1 VLVEYGL
8 RRILVVGGVMLAA
21 LLQTLDT
28 TIVNVALP
36 TIQGNLGATID
47 EGTFVVTAYVIAAVI
62 VIPITPWL
70 QIRLGRKRYFLIS
83 IAGFTIASILCGI
96 SGTIT
101 ELIIFRVV
109 QGLFGG
115 GLLATAQAILRD
127 TFPPEELALSQ
138 AIYTLG
144 AVVGPSAGPTLGG
157 LLTDNVS
164 WNWVFDV
171 NVVPG
176 IVAFV
181 VLFFTLKDPPK
192 AKASPIDGIGLA
204 LLAVTVGS
212 LQFVLDEGERQ
223 DWFGSTTIFVL
234 SCTAVLGI
242 IAFAL
247 WETRGTLR
255 PIVDLRVLRFR
266 SVAVGSVLAMV
277 NAALVFGQ
285 LLILP
290 QFYDALSYPA
300 TQIGELIALRAIPI
314 ALLTIPIAIFAR
326 KIDPRLMIFLGLA
339 VAGAGSVGL
348 GLDTTTGANFI
359 TAGPWLVMTGFGI
372 SFVFTP
378 LLTAVLGA
386 VPRVDSPKAGA
397 FISLALQL
405 GGSICSALLVTF
417 LDRRGDFHRSVLA
430 ANANAGNFNVQN
442 FLNAHGTLEQL
453 SSIINGQAG
462 AEAYADAFVVLGILT
477 MIASPVAWL
486 LAKPAKAL
494 A

>member
-70 QIRLGRKRYFLIS
+70 QLRLGRKRYFLIS

-96 SGTIT
+96 SGTID
-101 ELIIFRVV
+101 ELILFRVV

-127 TFPPEELALSQ
+127 TFPPEELSLSQ

-176 IVAFV
+176 IIAFV
-181 VLFFTLKDPPK
+181 ILAFTLRDPGKPQK
-192 AKASPIDGIGLA
+192 SPIDGVGLA

-212 LQFVLDEGERQ
+212 LQYVLDEGERA
-223 DWFGSTTIFVL
+223 DWFGSSLIFFL
-234 SCTAVLGI
+234 TCTGI
-242 IAFAL
+242 LAAIAFTI

-266 SVAVGSVLAMV
+266 SVAVGSLIALV

-290 QFYDALSYPA
+290 QFYDQLTYPA
-300 TQIGELIALRAIPI
+300 TQIGELIALRALPI
-314 ALLTIPIAIFAR
+314 AILTIPIAIFAR
-326 KIDPRLMIFLGLA
+326 KIDPRLLIFLGLA
-339 VAGAGSVGL
+339 VAGCGSVGL
-348 GLDTTTGANFI
+348 GIQTTTGANFI
-359 TAGPWLVMTGFGI
+359 TAGPWLVLTGFGI

-386 VPRVDSPKAGA
+386 VPRADSPKAGA
-397 FISLALQL
+397 FIALALQL

-417 LDRRGDFHRSVLA
+417 LDRRSDFHRTVLA
-430 ANANAGNFNVQN
+430 ANANGSSVAVQN
-442 FLNAHGTLEQL
+442 FFDMHGTVRQL
-453 SSIINGQAG
+453 SSIIDGQAS
-462 AEAYADAFVVLGILT
+462 ALAYADAFVILGAFAVV
-477 MIASPVAWL
+477 ASPVAWL

-494 A
+494 G

>member
-1 VLVEYGL
+1 
-8 RRILVVGGVMLAA
+8 MLAA

-62 VIPITPWL
+62 IIPITPWL
-70 QIRLGRKRYFLIS
+70 QMRLGRKRYFLIS
-83 IAGFTIASILCGI
+83 IAGFTLASVLCGI
-96 SGTIT
+96 AGSID
-101 ELIIFRVV
+101 ELILFRIV

-127 TFPPEELALSQ
+127 TFPPEELGLSQ

-157 LLTDNVS
+157 ILTDNVS

-181 VLFFTLKDPPK
+181 VLAFTLRDPGQ
-192 AKASPIDGIGLA
+192 AKRTPLDGIGLA
-204 LLAVTVGS
+204 LLAVAVGS
-212 LQFVLDEGERQ
+212 AQYVLDEGERA
-223 DWFGSTTIFVL
+223 DWFGSSLIFGLTVAAIA
-234 SCTAVLGI
+234 CG
-242 IAFAL
+242 IAFSL
-247 WETRGTLR
+247 WETRGTTM
-255 PIVDLRVLRFR
+255 PIVDLRLLRFR
-266 SVAVGSVLAMV
+266 SVAVGSLIAMI

-285 LLILP
+285 LLIIP
-290 QFYDALSYPA
+290 QFYDQLHYPA
-300 TQIGELIALRAIPI
+300 TQIGELIALRALPI
-314 ALLTIPIAIFAR
+314 AILTIPIAIFAN
-326 KIDPRLMIFLGLA
+326 KLDPRMLICGGLA

-348 GLDTTTGANFI
+348 GLQTTSDANLL
-359 TAGPWLVMTGFGI
+359 TAAPWLVLTGFGI
-372 SFVFTP
+372 SFVFVP

-386 VPRVDSPKAGA
+386 VPRADSPKAGA
-397 FISLALQL
+397 FVALALQL
-405 GGSICSALLVTF
+405 GGSVCSALLVTF
-417 LDRRGDFHRSVLA
+417 LDRRADFHRAVLS
-430 ANANAGNFNVQN
+430 GNITDGSTAVQSY
-442 FLNAHGTLEQL
+442 FDAHGTVQQL
-453 SSIINGQAG
+453 AGIVNGQAG
-462 AEAYADAFVVLGILT
+462 TQAYADAFVLLGAFAVL
-477 MIASPVAWL
+477 ASPVAFL